1 MVAKGRIKRPAKLS
15 GASDML
21 AKNHRG
27 GAAKVRGDEDAN
39 SGAVAS
45 PLPHQPA

>member
-27 GAAKVRGDEDAN
+27 APRRFVEMRMRIPVRLLA
-39 SGAVAS
+39 